1 MTGPETEV
9 MAPNARLLAWLA
21 EHDIDHEVRAHPP
34 TVTARETA
42 AAEGIDPRRFAK
54 TLGVATSDGR
64 RALIVLDATDPL
76 DFVRASH
83 VLDAEHVRLL
93 TEDELRELAPDCDT
107 GTVPPIGELYGV
119 RVYADLAVRDDPEI
133 SFHAGSHRHTVHV
146 DRSAWER
153 AVGVI
158 YGNLAHEDP
167 TIPAWARS

>member
-1 MTGPETEV
+1 MLQASTGRGPASPRRRPSGDRRCAMIGPQTEAT
-9 MAPNARLLAWLA
+9 APNARLLAWLE

-76 DFVRASH
+76 DFVRAAH

-93 TEDELRELAPDCDT
+93 TEDELTE
-107 GTVPPIGELYGV
+107 
-119 RVYADLAVRDDPEI
+119 
-133 SFHAGSHRHTVHV
+133 
-146 DRSAWER
+146 
-153 AVGVI
+153 
-158 YGNLAHEDP
+158 
-167 TIPAWARS
+167 